1 MWIACTV
8 AWVVSARP
16 ANACTACMGASS
28 GALGDAANG
37 AIFVMLGVLG
47 CVLGLICLAGYSLV
61 RRANLPVDPHHDLV
75 RSVSESS
82 LTEV

>member
-1 MWIACTV
+1 
-8 AWVVSARP
+8 
-16 ANACTACMGASS
+16 MGASS
-28 GALGDAANG
+28 GAIGEAANG

-47 CVLGLICLAGYSLV
+47 CVLGLICLAAYSLV

-75 RSVSESS
+75 RSVTESS